1 MTTKLIA
8 LPKQTEQAEHQQD
21 EYLAVFSEYPPRGDM
36 NNPIFL
42 HEPSHMRSIAIHF
55 GNYESTFVLSE
66 VPISPYATIRRE
78 NRKPDL
84 IVTFDCDRDLLIRQ
98 KGYSI
103 LAQGKPPDFVL
114 EVASESTGVV
124 DYTDKRRDYA
134 NCGIPEY
141 WRFDP
146 SGGFFHEAAL
156 AGDRLVEGKYEPIEI
171 QVVGDRTYRGYS
183 EVLGLWVYW
192 DERQLRWFDPKSEQF
207 LRTHDEEYQRAELE
221 AYERQRAEL
230 RAIDAETRA
239 ESAETRAE
247 SAEIIAD
254 YAEQRAAQE
263 MLARQQAQ
271 TRADQAEHR
280 AAQEAQ
286 ARQQAQTRAQQAEQ
300 RADQA
305 EQRADQEAQ
314 ARQQAQTR
322 AQQAEQRATQEAQAR
337 QQAEA
342 ESQRLRAQLDAARRA
357 TQSDDEVK

>member
-8 LPKQTEQAEHQQD
+8 PPKQDVHQQAEPA
-21 EYLAVFSEYPPRGDM
+21 EYLAAFPEYPPRGDM

-66 VPISPYATIRRE
+66 VPVSPYATIRRE

-146 SGGFFHEAAL
+146 SGGFFHEVAL

-192 DERQLRWFDPKSEQF
+192 DERQLRWFDPKSERF
-207 LRTHDEEYQRAELE
+207 LRTHDEEYARAELE

-230 RAIDAETRA
+230 RAVQAEN
-239 ESAETRAE
+239 RAE
-247 SAEIIAD
+247 SAEIIAEF
-254 YAEQRAAQE
+254 AETLAAQE
-263 MLARQQAQ
+263 AHARQQAQ
-271 TRADQAEHR
+271 TRAE
-280 AAQEAQ
+280 
-286 ARQQAQTRAQQAEQ
+286 QAEQ
-300 RADQA
+300 RA
-305 EQRADQEAQ
+305 EQS
-314 ARQQAQTR
+314 
-322 AQQAEQRATQEAQAR
+322 
-337 QQAEA
+337 EA
-342 ESQRLRAQLDAARRA
+342 ENRRLRAELEALRRRMR
-357 TQSDDEVK
+357 SDEEN

>member
-8 LPKQTEQAEHQQD
+8 LPKQAQQAEHQQD
-21 EYLAVFSEYPPRGDM
+21 EYLAVFPEYPPRGDM

-103 LAQGKPPDFVL
+103 LSQGKPPDFVL

-134 NCGIPEY
+134 ACGIPEY

-146 SGGFFHEAAL
+146 SGGFFHEVAL
-156 AGDRLVEGKYEPIEI
+156 AGDRLVEGEYESIEI
-171 QVVGDRTYRGYS
+171 QVVGERTYRGYS
-183 EVLGLWVYW
+183 EVLGLWLYW
-192 DERQLRWFDPKSEQF
+192 DERQLRWFDPKSERF

-230 RAIDAETRA
+230 RA

-247 SAEIIAD
+247 SAEIIAEF
-254 YAEQRAAQE
+254 AEQRANQE
-263 MLARQQAQ
+263 TLARQQAQ
-271 TRADQAEHR
+271 TRADEEAFARQQAESR
-280 AAQEAQ
+280 AE
-286 ARQQAQTRAQQAEQ
+286 QAQTRAAQAEQ
-300 RADQA
+300 RAEQS
-305 EQRADQEAQ
+305 EQRAN
-314 ARQQAQTR
+314 
-322 AQQAEQRATQEAQAR
+322 QEAQAR

-342 ESQRLRAQLDAARRA
+342 ETQRLRAQLDAATRRA
-357 TQSDDEVK
+357 NPQSDEDK

>member
-8 LPKQTEQAEHQQD
+8 PPKQDVPKQAEPA
-21 EYLAVFSEYPPRGDM
+21 EYLAVFPEYPPRGDM

-66 VPISPYATIRRE
+66 VPVSPYATIRRE

-124 DYTDKRRDYA
+124 DYTDKRDDYA
-134 NCGIPEY
+134 SYGIPEY

-146 SGGFFHEAAL
+146 SGGFFHEVAL
-156 AGDRLVEGKYEPIEI
+156 AGDRLVEGEYQPIEI

-192 DERQLRWFDPKSEQF
+192 DERQLRWFDPKTPKTEEF

-230 RAIDAETRA
+230 RAIEAENRA
-239 ESAETRAE
+239 IEAETRAE
-247 SAEIIAD
+247 SAEIIAEF
-254 YAEQRAAQE
+254 AET
-263 MLARQQAQ
+263 L
-271 TRADQAEHR
+271 

-286 ARQQAQTRAQQAEQ
+286 ARQQAQTRA
-300 RADQA
+300 
-305 EQRADQEAQ
+305 DQEAF
-314 ARQQAQTR
+314 ARQQEAFAR
-322 AQQAEQRATQEAQAR
+322 EQAELRAEQEAHAR
-337 QQAEA
+337 QQAEHRAVQA
-342 ESQRLRAQLDAARRA
+342 EAETRRLRAALDAIRRSARP
-357 TQSDDEVK
+357 DEEN

>member
-21 EYLAVFSEYPPRGDM
+21 EYLAVFPEYPPRGDM

-66 VPISPYATIRRE
+66 VPVSPYATIRRE

-146 SGGFFHEAAL
+146 SGGFFHEVAL

-192 DERQLRWFDPKSEQF
+192 DERQLRWFDPETGRF
-207 LRTHDEEYQRAELE
+207 LRTHDEEYARAELE

-230 RAIDAETRA
+230 RAVDAETRA

-247 SAEIIAD
+247 SAEIIAE
-254 YAEQRAAQE
+254 YAEQRANQE
-263 MLARQQAQ
+263 TLARQQAQ
-271 TRADQAEHR
+271 TRADQAEYR
-280 AAQEAQ
+280 AD
-286 ARQQAQTRAQQAEQ
+286 QAET

-305 EQRADQEAQ
+305 EQRADQEALARQQAESRANEEAQ

-322 AQQAEQRATQEAQAR
+322 AD
-337 QQAEA
+337 QAEA
-342 ESQRLRAQLDAARRA
+342 ETQRLRAQLDAATRNNP
-357 TQSDDEVK
+357 QSDEEK

>member
-21 EYLAVFSEYPPRGDM
+21 EYLAVFPEYPPRGDM

-66 VPISPYATIRRE
+66 VPVSPYATIRRE

-103 LAQGKPPDFVL
+103 LSQGKPPDFVL
-114 EVASESTGVV
+114 EVASESTGIV
-124 DYTDKRRDYA
+124 DYTDKRDDYA
-134 NCGIPEY
+134 GYGIPEY

-146 SGGFFHEAAL
+146 SGGFFHEVAL
-156 AGDRLVEGKYEPIEI
+156 AGDRLVEGEYQPIEI

-207 LRTHDEEYQRAELE
+207 LRTHDEEYARAELE

-230 RAIDAETRA
+230 RAVQAENRA
-239 ESAETRAE
+239 IEAETRAE
-247 SAEIIAD
+247 SAEIIAEF
-254 YAEQRAAQE
+254 AET
-263 MLARQQAQ
+263 L
-271 TRADQAEHR
+271 

-286 ARQQAQTRAQQAEQ
+286 ARQQAQTRADQEAFARQQEAFAREQAEQRAEQETQARQQAEQ
-300 RADQA
+300 RAV
-305 EQRADQEAQ
+305 
-314 ARQQAQTR
+314 
-322 AQQAEQRATQEAQAR
+322 
-337 QQAEA
+337 QAEA
-342 ESQRLRAQLDAARRA
+342 ESRRLRAELDALRRSA
-357 TQSDDEVK
+357 HPDEEN

>member
-21 EYLAVFSEYPPRGDM
+21 EYLAAFPEYPPRGDM

-66 VPISPYATIRRE
+66 VPVSPYATIRRE

-103 LAQGKPPDFVL
+103 QAQGKPPDFVL

-134 NCGIPEY
+134 ACGIPEY

-146 SGGFFHEAAL
+146 SGGFFHEVAL
-156 AGDRLVEGKYEPIEI
+156 AGDRLVDGEYQPIEI

-192 DERQLRWFDPKSEQF
+192 DERQLRWFDPETGRF
-207 LRTHDEEYQRAELE
+207 LRTHDEEYARAELE

-254 YAEQRAAQE
+254 YAEQRANQE
-263 MLARQQAQ
+263 TLARQQAQ
-271 TRADQAEHR
+271 TRADQAEQRADQAEQR
-280 AAQEAQ
+280 AAQETL
-286 ARQQAQTRAQQAEQ
+286 ARQQAEQ

-305 EQRADQEAQ
+305 
-314 ARQQAQTR
+314 QTR
-322 AQQAEQRATQEAQAR
+322 AA
-337 QQAEA
+337 QAEA
-342 ESQRLRAQLDAARRA
+342 ETQRLRAQLDAATRSA
-357 TQSDDEVK
+357 NPQPDEKD

>member
-8 LPKQTEQAEHQQD
+8 LPKQAQQAEHQQD
-21 EYLAVFSEYPPRGDM
+21 EYFAVFPEYPPRGDM

-66 VPISPYATIRRE
+66 VPVSPYATIRRE

-124 DYTDKRRDYA
+124 DYTDKRDDYA
-134 NCGIPEY
+134 SYGIPEY

-146 SGGFFHEAAL
+146 SGGFFHEVAL

-192 DERQLRWFDPKSEQF
+192 DERQLRWFDPKAEEF
-207 LRTHDEEYQRAELE
+207 LRTHDEEYARAELE

-230 RAIDAETRA
+230 RAVE
-239 ESAETRAE
+239 AETRAE
-247 SAEIIAD
+247 SAEIIAEF
-254 YAEQRAAQE
+254 AET
-263 MLARQQAQ
+263 L
-271 TRADQAEHR
+271 

-286 ARQQAQTRAQQAEQ
+286 ARQQAQTRADQEAFARQQEAFARE
-300 RADQA
+300 QA
-305 EQRADQEAQ
+305 EQRADQEAH
-314 ARQQAQTR
+314 AR
-322 AQQAEQRATQEAQAR
+322 QQAEQRAE
-337 QQAEA
+337 QAEA
-342 ESQRLRAQLDAARRA
+342 ETRRLRAELDAIRRSARP
-357 TQSDDEVK
+357 DEEN

>member
-8 LPKQTEQAEHQQD
+8 PPKQDVPKQAEHA
-21 EYLAVFSEYPPRGDM
+21 EYLAVFPEYPPRGDM

-124 DYTDKRRDYA
+124 DYTDKRDDYA
-134 NCGIPEY
+134 SYGIPEY

-146 SGGFFHEAAL
+146 SGGFFHEVAL
-156 AGDRLVEGKYEPIEI
+156 AGDRLVEGEYEPIDI

-230 RAIDAETRA
+230 RA

-247 SAEIIAD
+247 SAEIIAE

-280 AAQEAQ
+280 AN
-286 ARQQAQTRAQQAEQ
+286 QAEL
-300 RADQA
+300 RA
-305 EQRADQEAQ
+305 E
-314 ARQQAQTR
+314 
-322 AQQAEQRATQEAQAR
+322 QEAQAR

-342 ESQRLRAQLDAARRA
+342 LANQEALARQQAEAEARRLRAELDALRRSA
-357 TQSDDEVK
+357 HPDEEN

>member
-21 EYLAVFSEYPPRGDM
+21 EYLAAFPEYPPRGDM

-134 NCGIPEY
+134 ACGIPEY

-146 SGGFFHEAAL
+146 SGGFFHEVAL
-156 AGDRLVEGKYEPIEI
+156 AGDRLVEGEYQPIEI

-192 DERQLRWFDPKSEQF
+192 DERQLRWFDPETGRF
-207 LRTHDEEYQRAELE
+207 LRTHDEEYARAELE

-230 RAIDAETRA
+230 RAVDAETRA

-254 YAEQRAAQE
+254 YAEQRANQE
-263 MLARQQAQ
+263 TLARQQAQ
-271 TRADQAEHR
+271 TRAD
-280 AAQEAQ
+280 
-286 ARQQAQTRAQQAEQ
+286 QAEQ

-305 EQRADQEAQ
+305 EQRADQAEQRAAQ
-314 ARQQAQTR
+314 ETLAR
-322 AQQAEQRATQEAQAR
+322 QQAEQRADQAQTRAD
-337 QQAEA
+337 QAEA
-342 ESQRLRAQLDAARRA
+342 ETQRLRAQLDAATRSA
-357 TQSDDEVK
+357 NPQPDEKD

>member
-1 MTTKLIA
+1 MTTKLIDI
-8 LPKQTEQAEHQQD
+8 PKQDVPKQAEPA
-21 EYLAVFSEYPPRGDM
+21 EYLAAFPEYPPRGDM

-124 DYTDKRRDYA
+124 DYTDKRDDYA
-134 NCGIPEY
+134 SYGILEY

-146 SGGFFHEAAL
+146 SGGFFHEVAL
-156 AGDRLVEGKYEPIEI
+156 AGDRLIEGEYQPIDI

-192 DERQLRWFDPKSEQF
+192 DERQLRWFDPKADQF

-230 RAIDAETRA
+230 RAIEAEN
-239 ESAETRAE
+239 RAE
-247 SAEIIAD
+247 SAEIIAEF
-254 YAEQRAAQE
+254 AETLAAQE
-263 MLARQQAQ
+263 AHARQQAQ
-271 TRADQAEHR
+271 TRADQEAFARQQAEHR
-280 AAQEAQ
+280 AE
-286 ARQQAQTRAQQAEQ
+286 QAEH
-300 RADQA
+300 RA
-305 EQRADQEAQ
+305 E
-314 ARQQAQTR
+314 
-322 AQQAEQRATQEAQAR
+322 QEAQAR
-337 QQAEA
+337 QQAEQRA
-342 ESQRLRAQLDAARRA
+342 EQSEAETRRLRAELDAIRRSA
-357 TQSDDEVK
+357 HPDEEN

>member
-1 MTTKLIA
+1 
-8 LPKQTEQAEHQQD
+8 
-21 EYLAVFSEYPPRGDM
+21 M

-134 NCGIPEY
+134 ACGIPEY

-146 SGGFFHEAAL
+146 SGGFFHEVAL
-156 AGDRLVEGKYEPIEI
+156 AGDRLVEGEYQPIEI

-207 LRTHDEEYQRAELE
+207 LRTHDEEYARAELE

-230 RAIDAETRA
+230 RA

-247 SAEIIAD
+247 SAEIIAEF
-254 YAEQRAAQE
+254 AEQRANQE
-263 MLARQQAQ
+263 TLARQQAQ
-271 TRADQAEHR
+271 TRAEQAERRAEQAQTRAEQAEQRAEQAEHR

-286 ARQQAQTRAQQAEQ
+286 ARQQ
-300 RADQA
+300 
-305 EQRADQEAQ
+305 
-314 ARQQAQTR
+314 
-322 AQQAEQRATQEAQAR
+322 EAQAR

-342 ESQRLRAQLDAARRA
+342 ETQRLRAQLDAATRRA
-357 TQSDDEVK
+357 NPQSDEVK

>member
-8 LPKQTEQAEHQQD
+8 VPKQDVPKQDEHAEH
-21 EYLAVFSEYPPRGDM
+21 LAVFPEYPPRGDM

-146 SGGFFHEAAL
+146 SGGGFHEVAL

-192 DERQLRWFDPKSEQF
+192 DERQLRWFDPKTGQF
-207 LRTHDEEYQRAELE
+207 LRTHDEEYRRAELE

-230 RAIDAETRA
+230 RAIE
-239 ESAETRAE
+239 AETRAE
-247 SAEIIAD
+247 SAEIIAE
-254 YAEQRAAQE
+254 YAEQRANQE
-263 MLARQQAQ
+263 TLARQQAQ
-271 TRADQAEHR
+271 TRAE
-280 AAQEAQ
+280 
-286 ARQQAQTRAQQAEQ
+286 QAEQ
-300 RADQA
+300 RA
-305 EQRADQEAQ
+305 EQF
-314 ARQQAQTR
+314 
-322 AQQAEQRATQEAQAR
+322 
-337 QQAEA
+337 EA
-342 ESQRLRAQLDAARRA
+342 ENRRLRAELEAIRRSMR
-357 TQSDDEVK
+357 SDEEN

>member
-8 LPKQTEQAEHQQD
+8 PPKQDVHQQAEPA
-21 EYLAVFSEYPPRGDM
+21 EYLAAFPEYPPRGDM

-42 HEPSHMRSIAIHF
+42 HEPSHMRSLAIHF

-134 NCGIPEY
+134 ACGIPEY

-146 SGGFFHEAAL
+146 SGGFFHEVAL
-156 AGDRLVEGKYEPIEI
+156 AGDRLVEGEYQPIEI

-183 EVLGLWVYW
+183 EILGLWVYW
-192 DERQLRWFDPKSEQF
+192 DERQLRWFDPETGQF
-207 LRTHDEEYQRAELE
+207 LRTHDEEYVRAELE

-230 RAIDAETRA
+230 RAVQAETRA
-239 ESAETRAE
+239 IEAETRAE
-247 SAEIIAD
+247 SAEIIAEF
-254 YAEQRAAQE
+254 AET
-263 MLARQQAQ
+263 L
-271 TRADQAEHR
+271 

-286 ARQQAQTRAQQAEQ
+286 ARQQAQTRADQEAFARQQEAFARE
-300 RADQA
+300 QA
-305 EQRADQEAQ
+305 EQRADQEAH
-314 ARQQAQTR
+314 AR
-322 AQQAEQRATQEAQAR
+322 QQAEQRAE
-337 QQAEA
+337 QAEA
-342 ESQRLRAQLDAARRA
+342 ETRRLRAELDALRRSA
-357 TQSDDEVK
+357 QPDEDN

>member
-8 LPKQTEQAEHQQD
+8 VPKQDVHQQAEHA
-21 EYLAVFSEYPPRGDM
+21 EYLAAFPEYPPRGDM

-66 VPISPYATIRRE
+66 VPVSPYATIRRE

-146 SGGFFHEAAL
+146 SGGFFHEVAL
-156 AGDRLVEGKYEPIEI
+156 AGDRLVEGEYQPIDI

-192 DERQLRWFDPKSEQF
+192 DERQLRWFDPKSERF

-230 RAIDAETRA
+230 RAVE
-239 ESAETRAE
+239 AETRAE
-247 SAEIIAD
+247 SAEIIAE
-254 YAEQRAAQE
+254 YAEQRANQE
-263 MLARQQAQ
+263 TL
-271 TRADQAEHR
+271 
-280 AAQEAQ
+280 

-300 RADQA
+300 RAN
-305 EQRADQEAQ
+305 
-314 ARQQAQTR
+314 
-322 AQQAEQRATQEAQAR
+322 
-337 QQAEA
+337 QAEA
-342 ESQRLRAQLDAARRA
+342 ENRRLRAELDALRRRMR
-357 TQSDDEVK
+357 SDEEN

>member
-8 LPKQTEQAEHQQD
+8 VPKQDVHQQD
-21 EYLAVFSEYPPRGDM
+21 EPAEYLAVFPEYPPRGDM

-146 SGGFFHEAAL
+146 SGGFFHEVAL
-156 AGDRLVEGKYEPIEI
+156 AGDRLVEGEYLPIEI

-183 EVLGLWVYW
+183 KVLGLWVYW
-192 DERQLRWFDPKSEQF
+192 DERQLRWFDPKTGQF
-207 LRTHDEEYQRAELE
+207 LRTHDEEYARAELE

-230 RAIDAETRA
+230 RAVEAETRA

-247 SAEIIAD
+247 SAEIIAE
-254 YAEQRAAQE
+254 YAEQRANQE
-263 MLARQQAQ
+263 TLARQQAQ
-271 TRADQAEHR
+271 TRAE
-280 AAQEAQ
+280 
-286 ARQQAQTRAQQAEQ
+286 QAEQ
-300 RADQA
+300 RA
-305 EQRADQEAQ
+305 EQF
-314 ARQQAQTR
+314 
-322 AQQAEQRATQEAQAR
+322 
-337 QQAEA
+337 EA
-342 ESQRLRAQLDAARRA
+342 ENRRLRAELEAIRRRM
-357 TQSDDEVK
+357 QSDEEN

>member
-8 LPKQTEQAEHQQD
+8 PPKQDVPKQAEPA
-21 EYLAVFSEYPPRGDM
+21 EYLAVFPEYPPRGDM

-103 LAQGKPPDFVL
+103 LSQGKPPDFVL

-124 DYTDKRRDYA
+124 DYTDKRDDYA
-134 NCGIPEY
+134 SYGIPEY

-146 SGGFFHEAAL
+146 SGGFFHEVAL
-156 AGDRLVEGKYEPIEI
+156 AGDRLVDGEYQPIEI

-192 DERQLRWFDPKSEQF
+192 DERQLRWFDPKAEEF

-230 RAIDAETRA
+230 RAVQAEN
-239 ESAETRAE
+239 RAE
-247 SAEIIAD
+247 SAEIIAEF
-254 YAEQRAAQE
+254 AET
-263 MLARQQAQ
+263 L
-271 TRADQAEHR
+271 

-300 RADQA
+300 RADQETHARQQA

-314 ARQQAQTR
+314 ARQQA
-322 AQQAEQRATQEAQAR
+322 EQRAE
-337 QQAEA
+337 QAEA
-342 ESQRLRAQLDAARRA
+342 ESRRLRAELDALRRSA
-357 TQSDDEVK
+357 HPDEEN

>member
-21 EYLAVFSEYPPRGDM
+21 EYLAVFPEYPPRGDM

-66 VPISPYATIRRE
+66 VPVSPYATIRRE

-134 NCGIPEY
+134 ACGIPEY

-156 AGDRLVEGKYEPIEI
+156 AGDRLVDGEYQPIEI

-183 EVLGLWVYW
+183 AVLGLWVYW
-192 DERQLRWFDPKSEQF
+192 DERQLRWFDPKSERF

-230 RAIDAETRA
+230 RAVE
-239 ESAETRAE
+239 AETRAE

-271 TRADQAEHR
+271 TRADQEALARQQAERR
-280 AAQEAQ
+280 ANEEAQ
-286 ARQQAQTRAQQAEQ
+286 ARQQAER
-300 RADQA
+300 
-305 EQRADQEAQ
+305 RADQEAQ
-314 ARQQAQTR
+314 ARQQAERR
-322 AQQAEQRATQEAQAR
+322 ADQEAQAR

-342 ESQRLRAQLDAARRA
+342 EAQRLRAQLDAATHRA
-357 TQSDDEVK
+357 NPQSDEVK

>member
-21 EYLAVFSEYPPRGDM
+21 EYLAAFPEYPPRGDM

-42 HEPSHMRSIAIHF
+42 HEPSHMRSLAIHF

-134 NCGIPEY
+134 ACGIPEY

-146 SGGFFHEAAL
+146 SGGFFHEVAL
-156 AGDRLVEGKYEPIEI
+156 AGDRLVEGEYQPIEI

-183 EVLGLWVYW
+183 EILGLWVYW
-192 DERQLRWFDPKSEQF
+192 DERQLRWFDPETGQF
-207 LRTHDEEYQRAELE
+207 LRTHDEEYARAELE

-230 RAIDAETRA
+230 RAVE
-239 ESAETRAE
+239 AETRAE
-247 SAEIIAD
+247 SAEIIAE
-254 YAEQRAAQE
+254 YAEQRANQE
-263 MLARQQAQ
+263 TLARQQAQ
-271 TRADQAEHR
+271 TRADQAELR
-280 AAQEAQ
+280 AD
-286 ARQQAQTRAQQAEQ
+286 QAEQ

-305 EQRADQEAQ
+305 EQRAAQESQ
-314 ARQQAQTR
+314 AR
-322 AQQAEQRATQEAQAR
+322 QQAEQRAAQEAQAR

-342 ESQRLRAQLDAARRA
+342 EAQRLRAQLDAATRPNP
-357 TQSDDEVK
+357 QSDEEK

>member
-21 EYLAVFSEYPPRGDM
+21 EYLAVFPEYPPRGDM

-134 NCGIPEY
+134 ACGIPEY

-146 SGGFFHEAAL
+146 SGGFFHEVAL
-156 AGDRLVEGKYEPIEI
+156 AGDRLVEGEYEPIDI
-171 QVVGDRTYRGYS
+171 QVVGERTYRGYS

-192 DERQLRWFDPKSEQF
+192 DERQLRWFDPESERF
-207 LRTHDEEYQRAELE
+207 LRTHDEEYARAELE

-230 RAIDAETRA
+230 RAESAETRAESAEQRANQETLARQQAQTRAEQAETRA
-239 ESAETRAE
+239 ESAETRA
-247 SAEIIAD
+247 
-254 YAEQRAAQE
+254 
-263 MLARQQAQ
+263 
-271 TRADQAEHR
+271 
-280 AAQEAQ
+280 
-286 ARQQAQTRAQQAEQ
+286 
-300 RADQA
+300 DQA
-305 EQRADQEAQ
+305 EQRADQETL
-314 ARQQAQTR
+314 ARQQAERR
-322 AQQAEQRATQEAQAR
+322 AEQEAQAR

-342 ESQRLRAQLDAARRA
+342 EAQRLRAQLDAAIRA
-357 TQSDDEVK
+357 NPQSDENN

>member
-8 LPKQTEQAEHQQD
+8 LPKQTKQAEHQQD
-21 EYLAVFSEYPPRGDM
+21 EYLAVFPEYPPRGDM

-42 HEPSHMRSIAIHF
+42 HEPSHMRSLAIHF

-134 NCGIPEY
+134 ACGIPEY

-156 AGDRLVEGKYEPIEI
+156 AGDRLVEGEYEPIEI

-192 DERQLRWFDPKSEQF
+192 DERQLRWFDPKSERF
-207 LRTHDEEYQRAELE
+207 LRTHDEEYARAELE

-230 RAIDAETRA
+230 RA

-247 SAEIIAD
+247 SAEIIAE

-271 TRADQAEHR
+271 TRAE
-280 AAQEAQ
+280 
-286 ARQQAQTRAQQAEQ
+286 QAQTRAEQAEQ
-300 RADQA
+300 RADQESQARQQA
-305 EQRADQEAQ
+305 ETRADQEAQ
-314 ARQQAQTR
+314 ARQQA
-322 AQQAEQRATQEAQAR
+322 E
-337 QQAEA
+337 AEA
-342 ESQRLRAQLDAARRA
+342 QRLRAQLDAASRA
-357 TQSDDEVK
+357 NPQSDEEK

>member
-1 MTTKLIA
+1 MTTKLIDI
-8 LPKQTEQAEHQQD
+8 PKQDVPKQAEPA
-21 EYLAVFSEYPPRGDM
+21 EYLAAFPEYPPRGDM

-134 NCGIPEY
+134 ACGIPEY

-146 SGGFFHEAAL
+146 SGGFFHEVAL
-156 AGDRLVEGKYEPIEI
+156 AGDRLVDGKYEPIEI

-230 RAIDAETRA
+230 RAVQAENRA
-239 ESAETRAE
+239 IEAETRAE
-247 SAEIIAD
+247 SAEIIAEF
-254 YAEQRAAQE
+254 AET
-263 MLARQQAQ
+263 L
-271 TRADQAEHR
+271 

-286 ARQQAQTRAQQAEQ
+286 ARQQAQTRADQEAFARQQEAFAREQAEQ
-300 RADQA
+300 RA
-305 EQRADQEAQ
+305 E
-314 ARQQAQTR
+314 
-322 AQQAEQRATQEAQAR
+322 QEAQAR
-337 QQAEA
+337 QQAEQRAIQA
-342 ESQRLRAQLDAARRA
+342 EAETRRLRAELDALRRSARP
-357 TQSDDEVK
+357 DEEN

>member
-8 LPKQTEQAEHQQD
+8 IPKQDVRQQAEQNGH
-21 EYLAVFSEYPPRGDM
+21 LAVFPEYPPRGDM

-66 VPISPYATIRRE
+66 VPVSPYATIRRE

-146 SGGFFHEAAL
+146 SGGFFHEVAL
-156 AGDRLVEGKYEPIEI
+156 AGDRLVEGEYQPIDI

-192 DERQLRWFDPKSEQF
+192 DERQLRWFDPKSERF

-230 RAIDAETRA
+230 RAVE
-239 ESAETRAE
+239 AETRAE
-247 SAEIIAD
+247 SAEIIAE
-254 YAEQRAAQE
+254 YAEQRANQE
-263 MLARQQAQ
+263 TL
-271 TRADQAEHR
+271 
-280 AAQEAQ
+280 

-300 RADQA
+300 RAN
-305 EQRADQEAQ
+305 
-314 ARQQAQTR
+314 
-322 AQQAEQRATQEAQAR
+322 
-337 QQAEA
+337 QAEA
-342 ESQRLRAQLDAARRA
+342 ENRRLRAELDALRRRMR
-357 TQSDDEVK
+357 SDEEN

>member
-8 LPKQTEQAEHQQD
+8 LPKQAQQAEHQQD
-21 EYLAVFSEYPPRGDM
+21 EYLAVFPEYPPRGDM

-124 DYTDKRRDYA
+124 DYTDKRDDYA
-134 NCGIPEY
+134 SYGIPEY

-146 SGGFFHEAAL
+146 SGGFFHEVAL
-156 AGDRLVEGKYEPIEI
+156 AGDRLIEGKYEPIEI

-192 DERQLRWFDPKSEQF
+192 DERQLRWFDPKSERF

-230 RAIDAETRA
+230 RAVQAETRAIEAETRA
-239 ESAETRAE
+239 ESAET
-247 SAEIIAD
+247 
-254 YAEQRAAQE
+254 
-263 MLARQQAQ
+263 L
-271 TRADQAEHR
+271 

-286 ARQQAQTRAQQAEQ
+286 ARQQAQTRAEQAEL
-300 RADQA
+300 RA
-305 EQRADQEAQ
+305 EQEAQ
-314 ARQQAQTR
+314 ARQQAELRAAQAQTR
-322 AQQAEQRATQEAQAR
+322 AEQEAQAR

-342 ESQRLRAQLDAARRA
+342 ETRRLRAELDALRRSARP
-357 TQSDDEVK
+357 DEEN